1 MKFQI
6 GAMSVGDIL
15 DRGLKLLLARLPT
28 FYAINLI
35 VLAPTLAGQL
45 ALPALVQAALAGESG
60 LSQMLAISVGSLLL
74 SLLTLILQPIATGGI
89 LHVIAQGFVDV
100 RVGLGAAL
108 GIALRRFG
116 KLLITSLLA
125 GLITAVGFFLCIVPY
140 FIFMVWYIFIA
151 QIVVVEDLWGPTAL
165 ARSQELTAGYRW
177 RVFGLLLLFVLIGLI
192 FVGVVSLMNR
202 FLPAT
207 ERVPTGSGAGPA
219 EFTLI
224 YIYPNYVIQTLVSQL
239 LGILVGT
246 FQAICMTLLY
256 YDLRIRK
263 EGFDLEL
270 AARLQ
275 APSTT

>member
-1 MKFQI
+1 MKFRI

-15 DRGLKLLLARLPT
+15 DRGLKLLLVRLPT

-35 VLAPTLAGQL
+35 VLAPTIAGQL
-45 ALPALVQAALAGESG
+45 ALPAVVQAALAGESG
-60 LSQMLAISVGSLLL
+60 MSQVLAISVGSLLL
-74 SLLTLILQPIATGGI
+74 SLLALILQPIATGAI
-89 LHVIAQGFVDV
+89 LHVIAQEFVDV

-108 GIALRRFG
+108 GVALRRFG

-125 GLITAVGFFLCIVPY
+125 GLITAVGLLLCIVPC

-151 QIVVVEDLWGPTAL
+151 QVVVVEDHWGPSAM
-165 ARSQELTAGYRW
+165 ARSQDLTAGYRW
-177 RVFGLLLLFVLIGLI
+177 RVFGLIVLFMLIGFLFVG
-192 FVGVVSLMNR
+192 GVSVLNLV
-202 FLPAT
+202 LPAT
-207 ERVPTGSGAGPA
+207 EQVPSGSGAGPA

-224 YIYPNYVIQTLVSQL
+224 YIYPNYVLQTTVNQL

-275 APSTT
+275 APTTP